1 MRICQEMQG
10 TNRYTCT
17 SCYCNLVV
25 LFIYSIGPNKSNN
38 TQLRASSFYLK
49 RPTCTSNK
57 TTRTSKQR
65 KYMRFTRT
73 YIVRNPPFYQKQK
86 ISQQMFMFTLMCMY
100 NSFKYRINLVNVNL
114 LRRLI
119 LGIQT
124 LSEVHNWF

>member
-1 MRICQEMQG
+1 MQG

-17 SCYCNLVV
+17 SCHCNLVV

-38 TQLRASSFYLK
+38 TQLCASSFYLK

-65 KYMRFTRT
+65 EYMRFTRT
-73 YIVRNPPFYQKQK
+73 YIVRNPLFYQKQN
-86 ISQQMFMFTLMCMY
+86 ISQQMFMCTLMYMY

-119 LGIQT
+119 FGMRFITGFRMLEEG
-124 LSEVHNWF
+124 